1 MYTSIRPG
9 MEWLDTEG
17 KRIQAH
23 AGYMIYANDK
33 FYWYGENKEKSISEY
48 EIWHWGVKLYSSTDL
63 YNWTDEGIIMLP
75 TPDDEKNPMHPKSKM
90 DRPHML
96 YNDKTEEFVL
106 WMKIMGTD
114 GIQYMTVATSKD
126 IKGPFEFVNKKLHP
140 CGMNSGDFDLVKYD
154 DGSAKIVFDR
164 VHSDMIV
171 MDLTD
176 DYLDVTGTYST
187 HYERPFP
194 PYVREAPAVFYRN
207 GKGYIITSGTTAK
220 FPNPSETATFDDIH
234 GEWEII
240 GDPHV
245 NDAKK
250 TSFDSQISCIFK
262 HPKYDD
268 LYIAMADRWL
278 VDLKDEN
285 PSGMEFFLARYDKD
299 YPMDEKR
306 REEIKNTTM
315 EQMTAKNTSIS
326 EYVWLPIVFENDVPK
341 IYWHDEWKIEDFI

>member
-1 MYTSIRPG
+1 
-9 MEWLDTEG
+9 
-17 KRIQAH
+17 
-23 AGYMIYANDK
+23 
-33 FYWYGENKEKSISEY
+33 
-48 EIWHWGVKLYSSTDL
+48 
-63 YNWTDEGIIMLP
+63 
-75 TPDDEKNPMHPKSKM
+75 
-90 DRPHML
+90 
-96 YNDKTEEFVL
+96 
-106 WMKIMGTD
+106 
-114 GIQYMTVATSKD
+114 
-126 IKGPFEFVNKKLHP
+126 
-140 CGMNSGDFDLVKYD
+140 MNSGDFDLIKYP

-306 REEIKNTTM
+306 REEIKNITM

-326 EYVWLPIVFENDVPK
+326 EYVWLPVVFENDVPK